1 MRSLKIKLEI
11 MIKDKFFENTTN
23 STLKYQIKK
32 YLLIKLYRY
41 IKAHWI
47 ILKNDDDTILMQ
59 QFTK

>member
-41 IKAHWI
+41 IKAH
-47 ILKNDDDTILMQ
+47 
-59 QFTK
+59 